1 MTRRLPAKTATAP
14 PGRNAGVA
22 ISVPRLWPAMVALLL
37 AAAVASSVPATTM
50 LQLNLEDLVVRAERI
65 YRGTVVK
72 IEPGSK
78 QIGGGEIPT
87 LTYTIRVD
95 EAFKGSFEVRKGQQM
110 EILTTLGKQPPV
122 NVGKSRRLVSLLG
135 MPQMEVGGTYLL
147 FATARSAVGLSA
159 PVGLGQ
165 GCFRV
170 HPKNGGETAENEFAN
185 TGLFRGMEVAGL
197 EAETPIPYDR
207 LAAEIRTALER
218 LREVGP

>member
-1 MTRRLPAKTATAP
+1 MIRRL
-14 PGRNAGVA
+14 
-22 ISVPRLWPAMVALLL
+22 PAMVALLL

-95 EAFKGSFEVRKGQQM
+95 EAFKGSFEVRKGRQM

-122 NVGKSRRLVSLLG
+122 TVGKSRRLVSLLG

-197 EAETPIPYDR
+197 EAEAPIPYDR
-207 LAAEIRTALER
+207 LAAEIQTALER